1 MADALR
7 GEILD
12 FASLLSEKAAN
23 GMQMVVCM
31 PKEKFTQKKPAAFD
45 QEICRKKMTI
55 SFYPHKLKK

>member
-12 FASLLSEKAAN
+12 FASMLSEKAEN
-23 GMQMVVCM
+23 GMQMVVYT

-45 QEICRKKMTI
+45 QEMCRKKMTV
-55 SFYPHKLKK
+55 SFYLHKP